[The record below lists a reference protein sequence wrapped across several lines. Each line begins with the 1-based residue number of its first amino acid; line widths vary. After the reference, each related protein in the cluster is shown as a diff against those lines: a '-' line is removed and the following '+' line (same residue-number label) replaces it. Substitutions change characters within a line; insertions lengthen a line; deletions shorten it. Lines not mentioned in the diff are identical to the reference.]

1 MRGGDVGV
9 EVRGYCPFS
18 NNSLDFIVNLAS
30 VY

>member
-18 NNSLDFIVNLAS
+18 NNSLEITVNLAGIC
-30 VY
+30 